1 MSQSAEAGCTEPCP
15 LEWERGAHSQNHCT
29 AQHTFTMTSQTKITS
44 YGVRLNTSVRTRRA
58 EATPGARTPPPNT
71 TAGQKSPS
79 QDTRIRR
86 PKGKKPTGQLRK
98 EKPIRVMHWNAE
110 GVFHKVEELRNILVE
125 KDIDIC
131 CIQETHLTE
140 AKNLKIRGY
149 QKPFRLDRKDRHKG
163 GILTLVRNNIHAA
176 EGCTNLD
183 GAEYQ
188 FSK

>member
-1 MSQSAEAGCTEPCP
+1 MILPLQAGGPFVCIMYGATKGCKEYSCCDSACSMSRTKRGIGVTPISVTECWSRMYRAMP

-125 KDIDIC
+125 KNIDIC
-131 CIQETHLTE
+131 CIQKTH
-140 AKNLKIRGY
+140 
-149 QKPFRLDRKDRHKG
+149 
-163 GILTLVRNNIHAA
+163 
-176 EGCTNLD
+176 
-183 GAEYQ
+183 
-188 FSK
+188 

>member
-1 MSQSAEAGCTEPCP
+1 M
-15 LEWERGAHSQNHCT
+15 
-29 AQHTFTMTSQTKITS
+29 KITS
-44 YGVRLNTSVRTRRA
+44 YGVRSNTSVRTRRA

-71 TAGQKSPS
+71 TAWQNFQS

-110 GVFHKVEELRNILVE
+110 GVFHKVEELRNLLVE

-140 AKNLKIRGY
+140 AKNFKI
-149 QKPFRLDRKDRHKG
+149 
-163 GILTLVRNNIHAA
+163 
-176 EGCTNLD
+176 
-183 GAEYQ
+183 
-188 FSK
+188 